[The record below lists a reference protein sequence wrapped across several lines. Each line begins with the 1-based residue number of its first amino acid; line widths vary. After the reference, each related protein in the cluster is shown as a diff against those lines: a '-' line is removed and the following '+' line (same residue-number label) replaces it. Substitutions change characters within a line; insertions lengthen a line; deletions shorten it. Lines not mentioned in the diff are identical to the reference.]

1 MRHAE
6 IVERLPVLV
15 DRLARADDPGAM
27 GGGLPALPAP
37 PALLVPVLSD
47 SGEVRPIEPAPVEDL
62 RDAAV
67 LALIV
72 PGLDAEAR
80 VVLIERP
87 SYDGHHSGEAALPG
101 GAVEADDDD
110 PVATALREAAEE
122 IGLDTEAARVRVVG
136 LLEPF
141 QIPVSRFHVTPVLAV
156 AGDRPVLHADP
167 REVVRIV
174 EAPLEGFLPGAP
186 IEIVERT
193 VRGWHLRYGGYRVE
207 DLHVWGATARIL
219 GQLGAVL
226 AGR

>member
-6 IVERLPVLV
+6 IVDRLPALIERL
-15 DRLARADDPGAM
+15 AGADG
-27 GGGLPALPAP
+27 PAGPLPAP
-37 PALLVPVLSD
+37 PSMLVPVLAGT
-47 SGEVRPIEPAPVEDL
+47 GELRAITPAPVEEL

-67 LALIV
+67 LALII
-72 PGLDAEAR
+72 PGTDAEAR
-80 VVLIERP
+80 IVLIERP
-87 SYDGHHSGEAALPG
+87 SYDGHHSGEVGLPG
-101 GAVEADDDD
+101 GAVEEHDDD

-122 IGLDTEAARVRVVG
+122 IGLEMTVTGIRVVG

-156 AGDRPVLHADP
+156 AAARPILHPDP
-167 REVVRIV
+167 REVARIV
-174 EAPLEGFLPGAP
+174 EAPIEGFLPGAP

>member
-6 IVERLPVLV
+6 IVEQ
-15 DRLARADDPGAM
+15 
-27 GGGLPALPAP
+27 LPALAERLAGAGGSGGALPAAP
-37 PALLVPVLSD
+37 TLLVPVLAG
-47 SGEVRPIEPAPVEDL
+47 SGELRAITPAPAEEL
-62 RDAAV
+62 RAAAV

-72 PGLDAEAR
+72 PGADAEAR

-87 SYDGHHSGEAALPG
+87 SYDGHHSGEVGLPG
-101 GAVEADDDD
+101 GSVEDDDDD

-122 IGLDTEAARVRVVG
+122 IGLDITAAEVRVVG

-156 AGDRPVLHADP
+156 AGAHPDLQPDP
-167 REVVRIV
+167 REVARIV
-174 EAPLEGFLPGAP
+174 EAPLDGFLPGAP
-186 IEIVERT
+186 IEVVERT
-193 VRGWHLRYGGYRVE
+193 VRGWHLRYGGYRVD